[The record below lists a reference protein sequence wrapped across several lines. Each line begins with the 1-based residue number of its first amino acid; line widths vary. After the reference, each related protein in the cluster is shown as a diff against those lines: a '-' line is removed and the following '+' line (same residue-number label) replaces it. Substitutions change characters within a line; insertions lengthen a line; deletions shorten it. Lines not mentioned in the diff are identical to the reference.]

1 MQFISPT
8 AVGLATPTA
17 LLEVQQTP
25 LATST
30 EPVSDKID
38 ARLIV
43 GVTVGSVIFI
53 ILVLIVILG
62 IVLGLK
68 KARKNNKV
76 AFDKNINDFNMY
88 RINTEQGDE
97 EIFVPPNKPPP
108 TLFSHTHATTN
119 HHYNRLVRSRPT
131 TGHSSERSAR
141 GSGLDYDDDGIE
153 YYTDFG
159 HERMENPYV
168 DTSESLVC
176 TDAQYSAESD
186 LHLQQQRKQQS
197 LVRSSSLELELDE
210 ESVCILPREEASTM
224 NGTNA
229 MGNSAGHVYQNCI
242 PKSEYDNVRLKPK
255 SDSEYDNVR
264 LKSTLRKA
272 KCETRP
278 TSYHQEAMDTR
289 ELETEYANAEILE
302 NTPCRLNYI

>member
-1 MQFISPT
+1 MIIETLQFISPT

-38 ARLIV
+38 ARLIG
-43 GVTVGSVIFI
+43 GVTVGSVIFT

-62 IVLGLK
+62 VVLALQ

-76 AFDKNINDFNMY
+76 AFDKNINDLNEY

-97 EIFVPPNKPPP
+97 ETFVPPNKLPP
-108 TLFSHTHATTN
+108 TLFSHTHTTTN
-119 HHYNRLVRSRPT
+119 HHYNRLIRSRPK
-131 TGHSSERSAR
+131 TGERSAR

-159 HERMENPYV
+159 HERMENPCV
-168 DTSESLVC
+168 DASESLIC

-186 LHLQQQRKQQS
+186 LHLQQQLKQRKQQS

-210 ESVCILPREEASTM
+210 ESILCILPREEASTM

-229 MGNSAGHVYQNCI
+229 MGNSAGHMYQNCI

-255 SDSEYDNVR
+255 SEYDNVR
-264 LKSTLRKA
+264 LKSTLGKA
-272 KCETRP
+272 KCEMRP

-302 NTPCRLNYI
+302 NTAD

>member
-1 MQFISPT
+1 M
-8 AVGLATPTA
+8 GLATPTA

-30 EPVSDKID
+30 EPFSDKID
-38 ARLIV
+38 ARLIA

-53 ILVLIVILG
+53 IPVLIVILG
-62 IVLGLK
+62 VVVVLQ

-76 AFDKNINDFNMY
+76 EFDKNINDLNEY

-97 EIFVPPNKPPP
+97 ETFVPPNKPPP

-119 HHYNRLVRSRPT
+119 HHYNRLVRSRPK

-168 DTSESLVC
+168 DASESLIC

-186 LHLQQQRKQQS
+186 LHLQQQLKQRKQQS
-197 LVRSSSLELELDE
+197 LVRSSSLELELAE
-210 ESVCILPREEASTM
+210 ESTCILPREEASTM

-242 PKSEYDNVRLKPK
+242 PKSEYHNVRLKPK
-255 SDSEYDNVR
+255 SEYDNVR

-302 NTPCRLNYI
+302 NTAD